1 MMTMMRLGR
10 RLRDLREQMGL
21 SQAQLAGQAEVSQGY
36 LCQLEREEVK
46 NPSAAILLRLAKA
59 LYVDPHELL
68 DAAGYTPLR
77 SPGEAINDYHARVD
91 PDLLR
96 FLAGLSKDQQR
107 YILLLLQG
115 MEEGRVNT
123 PQGV

>member
-1 MMTMMRLGR
+1 MMMMRLGR

-68 DAAGYTPLR
+68 DAAGYTPVR
-77 SPGEAINDYHARVD
+77 SPGETNNDYHARVA

-96 FLAGLSKDQQR
+96 FLAGLSRDQQR

>member
-1 MMTMMRLGR
+1 MMMMMRLGR

-68 DAAGYTPLR
+68 DAAGYTPVR
-77 SPGEAINDYHARVD
+77 SPGEINNDYHARVA

-96 FLAGLSKDQQR
+96 FLAGLSRDQQR

>member
-1 MMTMMRLGR
+1 MMMRLGG
-10 RLRDLREQMGL
+10 RLRELRDQMGI

-59 LYVDPHELL
+59 LYVDPHELM
-68 DAAGYTPLR
+68 DAAGYTPVR
-77 SPGEAINDYHARVD
+77 SPGETNNDYHARVD

-96 FLAGLSKDQQR
+96 FLADLSRDQQR
-107 YILLLLQG
+107 YILLLLEG
-115 MEEGRVNT
+115 MEGRVK
-123 PQGV
+123 PARRV

>member
-1 MMTMMRLGR
+1 MMRLGG
-10 RLRDLREQMGL
+10 RLRELREQMGL
-21 SQAQLAGQAEVSQGY
+21 SQAHLAGQAEVSQGY

-59 LYVDPHELL
+59 LYVDPQELM
-68 DAAGYTPLR
+68 DAAGYTPVR
-77 SPGEAINDYHARVD
+77 SPSETNNDYHARVD

-107 YILLLLQG
+107 YILLLLEG
-115 MEEGRVNT
+115 MEGRVNV
-123 PQGV
+123 PRGV

>member
-1 MMTMMRLGR
+1 MKLGGR
-10 RLRDLREQMGL
+10 IRELREQMDL
-21 SQAQLAGQAEVSQGY
+21 SQAQLASSAQVSQGY

-46 NPSAAILLRLAKA
+46 NPSAAVLLRLASA

-77 SPGEAINDYHARVD
+77 SPAGANDGYQAKVD

-96 FLAGLSKDQQR
+96 FLAGLSREQQR
-107 YILLLLQG
+107 YILMLLES
-115 MEEGRVNT
+115 MESRLDAL
-123 PQGV
+123 PSQ

>member
-1 MMTMMRLGR
+1 MMMMRLGR

-68 DAAGYTPLR
+68 DAAGYTPVR
-77 SPGEAINDYHARVD
+77 SPGEINNDYHARVA

-96 FLAGLSKDQQR
+96 FLAGLSRDQQR

-115 MEEGRVNT
+115 MEGRVNT

>member
-1 MMTMMRLGR
+1 MMMRLGG
-10 RLRDLREQMGL
+10 RLRELREQMGL

-59 LYVDPHELL
+59 LYVDPHELM
-68 DAAGYTPLR
+68 DAAGYSPVR
-77 SPGEAINDYHARVD
+77 SPSETNNDYHARVD

-96 FLAGLSKDQQR
+96 FLAGLSRDQQR
-107 YILLLLQG
+107 YILLLLEG
-115 MEEGRVNT
+115 MEGRVNT
-123 PQGV
+123 PRRV